1 MKSLTL
7 RKKPASL
14 TIGNKLNKGAWG
26 IVYDGVL
33 GRRPVAVKAVHEGL
47 FKDVEGGDDVVRN
60 FCTECDRLEALEASH
75 VISECLVLS
84 QLAYILL
91 LGAKMLARVAASF

>member
-1 MKSLTL
+1 M
-7 RKKPASL
+7 
-14 TIGNKLNKGAWG
+14 
-26 IVYDGVL
+26 YDGVL

-60 FCTECDRLEALEASH
+60 FCTECDRLKALEANH

-84 QLAYILL
+84 QLAYIVRYLL
-91 LGAKMLARVAASF
+91 SATMYYRPLNLLDRRTNQLTCSTNL